1 MVWKVS
7 AHKTITTLKY
17 YLLFGV
23 CANVYQCVYIY
34 VCVNNEAKAKAN
46 DAIPQDNY
54 IAILI
59 RRIGIHSIV

>member
-23 CANVYQCVYIY
+23 CADVYQCVYNY
-34 VCVNNEAKAKAN
+34 NYMCVNNEVKAKAN
-46 DAIPQDNY
+46 DATTQDNK
-54 IAILI
+54 
-59 RRIGIHSIV
+59 